1 LTPDLLSK
9 LNFYTVLEAA
19 SRKNDV
25 AFGYKIIAEENISSK
40 NFGAYINPEKSLVIS
55 FSPGDRLIVLS
66 EKK

>member
-1 LTPDLLSK
+1 MTPNLLSK
-9 LNFYTVLEAA
+9 LNFYTILGAA

-25 AFGYKIIAEENISSK
+25 AIGYKIIAEENISSK
-40 NFGAYINPEKSLVIS
+40 NFGVYINPKKSLVIS